1 MRLLWVRGYSS
12 GTQGVRQSFVSTDTL
27 RRSVR
32 EKRVRRA
39 LLRAEPELPWSR
51 LRAARAAH
59 TRRLESDG
67 DEAARQ
73 TRLRH

>member
-12 GTQGVRQSFVSTDTL
+12 GTQGVRQSFVSTRHL
-27 RRSVR
+27 
-32 EKRVRRA
+32 EEVRRA

-73 TRLRH
+73 TRLRR